1 MNKSFN
7 LIKNICRMIP
17 KLFWQTFQKYFILN
31 CLIINKHIVLFSK
44 GGLIQNIGN
53 YLTIIIIIVSIILTI
68 VFYIKEYN
76 KINKLIHE
84 IIKDRILYLKIDS
97 KRELSIKDDLKNN
110 TNDLSLS
117 QNDAP
122 RKKKFIKPNSET
134 EIISEINA
142 NNNTLNGD
150 NNQSENSKDKSEIGK
165 SVYYIDFEIN
175 KMPYEIAI
183 EKDKRS
189 YFQYYISLLKMHQIF
204 IFILNGNKD
213 FNSYIMKLCILLF
226 SFALFMVINS
236 LFFNDS
242 FFHVIYLDKGK
253 YNFIYSLPKIIY
265 SQIIASIIFILIKK
279 FFLIH
284 KNILEIKN
292 DTNEF
297 NLNAKVM
304 NVLKTIN
311 RKILIFFIFN
321 FTFLIIF
328 WYYLSS
334 FCALYKNTQLYLVK
348 NTLICYIISLIIP
361 FIIFL
366 LPSFFRINGLKGP
379 GECLYKISQ
388 IIQIF

>member
-183 EKDKRS
+183 EKDK
-189 YFQYYISLLKMHQIF
+189 I
-204 IFILNGNKD
+204 
-213 FNSYIMKLCILLF
+213 
-226 SFALFMVINS
+226 INS

-334 FCALYKNTQLYLVK
+334 FCAVYKNTQLYLVK

-366 LPSFFRINGLKGP
+366 LPGFFRINGLKGP